1 MAETTQ
7 TATLPQ
13 YQEDYLQ
20 RLLASAEAVAQPAT
34 FIPAQTVA
42 PLSPGQQAAVQRGYQ
57 GVGGF
62 QPFIEAGM
70 ATLGAGIGGYQ
81 QAGQALTGAA
91 EQFDPG
97 AQVGAFMDPYLENV
111 VQQQYRDIERL
122 GDLQRQQAR
131 GQAIGSGAF
140 GGSRAAVQEAEV
152 GRNVLEQQARTGAQ
166 LRSAGFSQ
174 ALNAA
179 QQAFENARNRQLTTA
194 QTMGNLSQG
203 LGAAGVQ
210 QAGLGQAFQQGQ
222 QADINTLLSLGG
234 MEQQQA
240 QNILEAQRATALQRQ
255 MEPYQR
261 VGFLSD
267 IFRGVP
273 TASQTTQTT
282 SAPGPSAISQIAGLG
297 LGIAGLS
304 QGLGGLGS
312 LFKDGGSVRA

>member
-1 MAETTQ
+1 MAETTE
-7 TATLPQ
+7 TRSLPQ
-13 YQEDYLQ
+13 YQEDYLK

-62 QPFIEAGM
+62 QPFVEAGM

-81 QAGQALTGAA
+81 QAGQALAGAA

-97 AQVGAFMDPYLENV
+97 QQVGAFMDPYLEDV
-111 VQQQYRDIERL
+111 VQQQYADIGRL
-122 GDLQRQQAR
+122 GDIQQMQAR
-131 GQAIGSGAF
+131 GQAAGAGAF
-140 GGSRAAVQEAEV
+140 GGSRQAIAETEI

-166 LRSAGFSQ
+166 LRSAGFGQ
-174 ALNAA
+174 ALQAA
-179 QQAFENARNRQLTTA
+179 QQSFENARNRQLTTA

-203 LGAAGVQ
+203 LGTAGVQ

-222 QADINTLLSLGG
+222 QADVNTLLSLGG

-240 QNILEAQRATALQRQ
+240 QNILEAQRQTALQRQ

-261 VGFLSD
+261 VGFMSD

-282 SAPGPSAISQIAGLG
+282 SAPGPSTISQVAGLG
-297 LGIAGLS
+297 LGLAGLS

-312 LFKDGGSVRA
+312 LL

>member
-1 MAETTQ
+1 MAVSTQ
-7 TATLPQ
+7 TATLPE

-42 PLSPGQQAAVQRGYQ
+42 PLSPGQQEAVRRGYA

-62 QPFIEAGM
+62 APFMEAGM

-81 QAGQALTGAA
+81 QAGQALAGAA

-97 AQVGAFMDPYLENV
+97 QQVGAFMDPYLENV
-111 VQQQYRDIERL
+111 VQQQYADIERL
-122 GDLQRQQAR
+122 GDLQRQQAA

-140 GGSRAAVQEAEV
+140 GGSRAAVGQAEV

-166 LRSAGFSQ
+166 LRSAGFGQ
-174 ALNAA
+174 ALQAS
-179 QQAFENARNRQLTTA
+179 QQAFEQARNRQLQTA

-203 LGAAGVQ
+203 LGQAGVQ
-210 QAGLGQAFQQGQ
+210 QAGLGEAFQAGQ
-222 QADINTLLSLGG
+222 QADVNALLSLGG
-234 MEQQQA
+234 LEQQQA
-240 QNILEAQRATALQRQ
+240 QNILEAQRQTALQRQ

-282 SAPGPSAISQIAGLG
+282 SAPGPSTISQIAGLG
-297 LGIAGLS
+297 MGIYGLS
-304 QGLGGLGS
+304 QGNVLGGLGS
-312 LFKDGGSVRA
+312 LLG

>member
-1 MAETTQ
+1 MATTTQ
-7 TATLPQ
+7 TATLPE
-13 YQEDYLQ
+13 YQEDYLK

-42 PLSPGQQAAVQRGYQ
+42 PLTPGQQAAVQRGYQ
-57 GVGGF
+57 GVGAF
-62 QPFIEAGM
+62 QPFVEAGM

-81 QAGQALTGAA
+81 QAGQALAGAA

-97 AQVGAFMDPYLENV
+97 QQVGAFMDPYLENV
-111 VQQQYRDIERL
+111 VQQQYADIERL
-122 GDLQRQQAR
+122 GDLQRQQAAS
-131 GQAIGSGAF
+131 QAIGAGAF
-140 GGSRAAVQEAEV
+140 GGSREAVGQAEI
-152 GRNVLEQQARTGAQ
+152 GRNILQQQARTGAQ
-166 LRSAGFSQ
+166 LRSAGFGQ
-174 ALNAA
+174 ALQAA
-179 QQAFENARNRQLTTA
+179 QQSFENARNRQLQTA

-203 LGAAGVQ
+203 LGTAGVQ

-240 QNILEAQRATALQRQ
+240 QNILEAQRQTALQRQ

-304 QGLGGLGS
+304 QGLGGLGNLLS
-312 LFKDGGSVRA
+312 